1 MPFFSNVEIQVHQE
15 GMVARQHVGLLDTKK
30 IGNAASHLADPG
42 EARGCSTHSVGIN
55 FIC

>member
-1 MPFFSNVEIQVHQE
+1 MHFFSNVEIQVHQE
-15 GMVARQHVGLLDTKK
+15 GMVARRHVGLLDTKK
-30 IGNAASHLADPG
+30 IGNADPG